1 MSCPEGANG
10 NRGEEDVADGF
21 VAGICGSVVDAKGM
35 SRANG
40 KMTSL

>member
-10 NRGEEDVADGF
+10 NGGEEDAAGGF

-40 KMTSL
+40 KMASL